1 MLLQN
6 RHAERGRSSHRS
18 TACGRAGAALF
29 HLEGVKQVEQAP
41 QRSRCI
47 QRKGENYKKDELFPR
62 FNSKLFVIQVYDVSE
77 FLNRHPGGVDQ
88 ILLGAGRDIT
98 QLFES
103 YHNLEVVG

>member
-47 QRKGENYKKDELFPR
+47 QRKGENYKKVTYFAAYFP
-62 FNSKLFVIQVYDVSE
+62 VIEQA
-77 FLNRHPGGVDQ
+77 FRHSGV
-88 ILLGAGRDIT
+88 
-98 QLFES
+98 
-103 YHNLEVVG
+103 